1 MALGFIGTRA
11 VAGPS
16 ERTPEA
22 RQCELYWDRARRA
35 ALRDFPYPFS
45 KRRIRLARLEV
56 SAVDLAEWS
65 YAYAVPVEA
74 LKVLSVGDG
83 AKYELMQGQ
92 NGTAIYTDV
101 ADAVAVCVVDVED
114 MALWDELFIMAMAYR
129 LAMLIAVPLLKN
141 NPQKIQELA
150 ALYQQA
156 LPSAQGHAANEARKT
171 NRRTAIAGYWQ
182 GGNGE
187 YRFHKKPRCLSGRWQ
202 DARFR
207 LSFQGLEAG
216 RGQGRS
222 LECRHGI
229 RGKKRH

>member
-1 MALGFIGTRA
+1 MISRTAIYNMALGFIGTRA

-22 RQCELYWDRARRA
+22 MQCDLYWDRARRA

-45 KRRIRLARLEV
+45 KRRIKLARLEV
-56 SAVDLAEWS
+56 PVVDLAGWS

-83 AKYELMQGQ
+83 EKFEIMQGRD
-92 NGTAIYTDV
+92 GVAIYTD
-101 ADAVAVCVVDVED
+101 AAEATAVCVVDVED

-150 ALYQQA
+150 MLYQQA
-156 LPSAQGHAANEARKT
+156 LPQAQGHAANEGKEDKPENRDSWILAR
-171 NRRTAIAGYWQ
+171 
-182 GGNGE
+182 GE
-187 YRFHKKPRCLSGRWQ
+187 W
-202 DARFR
+202 
-207 LSFQGLEAG
+207 
-216 RGQGRS
+216 
-222 LECRHGI
+222 
-229 RGKKRH
+229 